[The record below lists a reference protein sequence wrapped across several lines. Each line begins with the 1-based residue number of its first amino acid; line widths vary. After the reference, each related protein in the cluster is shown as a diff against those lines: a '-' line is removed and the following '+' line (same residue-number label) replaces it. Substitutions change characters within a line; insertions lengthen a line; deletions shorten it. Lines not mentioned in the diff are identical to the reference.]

1 MSCNICHPFLSLLF
15 SRVKMLHMFS
25 LYVAYFLYAAAPK
38 LFFLLP
44 LLLACLA
51 IIVGLSVAASRS
63 HLHIPAYVGM
73 AFLAFAAAM
82 LAGHFSG
89 ATAVTGT
96 PAGAVLSILFFL
108 LIAVTV
114 GSVLALFFYRH
125 PDV

>member
-1 MSCNICHPFLSLLF
+1 MLF

-25 LYVAYFLYAAAPK
+25 VYFACFFYASAPK
-38 LFFLLP
+38 LFLLLP
-44 LLLACLA
+44 LLLACQA
-51 IIVGLSVAASRS
+51 IIVGLSLAASRS
-63 HLHIPAYVGM
+63 RLHIPAYVGM
-73 AFLAFAAAM
+73 AFLAFAFAM

-89 ATAVTGT
+89 ATTVTGT
-96 PAGAVLSILFFL
+96 PTGAVLSILFFL